1 MISSSQLRGE
11 IKKQL
16 DIRGWNYKD
25 LARETGYS
33 QMTIRTYMSDQ
44 EKQSERFETA
54 VRKILKIQEV

>member
-16 DIRGWNYKD
+16 DIRGWSYKD

-33 QMTIRTYMSDQ
+33 QMTVRTYMSDQ